1 MDLQLAHRIQIL
13 LGPGHGVEPRVVVLA
28 IGVNDVD
35 DDVFRLDSGHDYSF
49 LLIRGLVKSETFSEK
64 SHPGN
69 LEIQKKKYYMNQKSK
84 KKRSPCRNGVNVST
98 GNFYFELLVEI
109 RSLV

>member
-1 MDLQLAHRIQIL
+1 MRIQVL

-28 IGVNDVD
+28 IGVDDVD
-35 DDVFRLDSGHDYSF
+35 DDVFRPDSGHDYSF
-49 LLIRGLVKSETFSEK
+49 LLIIWCVKSETFSEK
-64 SHPGN
+64 SNPGN
-69 LEIQKKKYYMNQKSK
+69 LEIQKKKKYYMNQKSK